1 MLEKHYQNILRGR
14 VNKMVEY
21 VKQLKLVFTKESD
34 DIEDF
39 DYSNLKPRF
48 AYLLQNYHDITMNS
62 KYGLYSQEYGQ
73 YEKESK
79 TYRNKIFIDGKLALE
94 PASVYDYNAYKA
106 ELTENGFSTTGSKS
120 EETISKEEVWKDWH
134 GSYVLLPNH
143 TTSYESGNMNLHLVD
158 NLEEGDEF
166 SGHYRIRECKRNNLT
181 IKMEIVWKPAK
192 RVNKRIAEQRMNDDL
207 HYYIVDIVRI
217 LRNVWKE
224 VANVG
229 EFKAEEIDCLN
240 YLRSETTHKCDT
252 KVIEGLKEN
261 LE

>member
-1 MLEKHYQNILRGR
+1 
-14 VNKMVEY
+14 MVEY

-48 AYLLQNYHDITMNS
+48 AYLLQHYHDITMNS

>member
-1 MLEKHYQNILRGR
+1 MANI
-14 VNKMVEY
+14 
-21 VKQLKLVFTKESD
+21 
-34 DIEDF
+34 
-39 DYSNLKPRF
+39 NLH
-48 AYLLQNYHDITMNS
+48 N
-62 KYGLYSQEYGQ
+62 
-73 YEKESK
+73 
-79 TYRNKIFIDGKLALE
+79 
-94 PASVYDYNAYKA
+94 V
-106 ELTENGFSTTGSKS
+106 
-120 EETISKEEVWKDWH
+120 SKEEVWKDWF

-143 TTSYESGNMNLHLVD
+143 TTSYENGNMNLHLVD

-207 HYYIVDIVRI
+207 HYYIVDIIRI
-217 LRNVWKE
+217 LRNVWKT

>member
-1 MLEKHYQNILRGR
+1 
-14 VNKMVEY
+14 MVEY

-48 AYLLQNYHDITMNS
+48 AYLLQHYHDITMNS

-73 YEKESK
+73 YEKETK
-79 TYRNKIFIDGKLALE
+79 TYKNKIFIDGNLALE